1 MIRHFAESTAVTS
14 AVTAAAVAALML
26 SAVPASAE
34 PVAPDSGT
42 ILENEVYAIGMC
54 YDPAHPLPQR
64 PEVFDYNC
72 DKTGVLQDMT
82 WTEWGPDGARGTGTD
97 NAIECQPN
105 CAEGR
110 RLLNPVVV
118 HAWNPQPS
126 ESPTCPANARFYS
139 DLTIAYP
146 HEAPPWIAPGSEWA
160 PGTDFTTV
168 DGMPAVHFSGLTSR
182 CEDQLR

>member
-1 MIRHFAESTAVTS
+1 MIRHFAAM
-14 AVTAAAVAALML
+14 TAAALTAVAAALL
-26 SAVPASAE
+26 SAGPAAAE
-34 PVAPDSGT
+34 PSAPDHEVVLDANPDGD
-42 ILENEVYAIGMC
+42 VYAIGMC

-64 PEVFDYNC
+64 PGVFDYNC

-82 WTEWGPDGARGTGTD
+82 WTEWGPDGARGTGID

-105 CAEGR
+105 CAEGT

-126 ESPTCPANARFYS
+126 DSPTCPVNARFYS

-146 HEAPPWIAPGSEWA
+146 HDVPPWIAPGAEWA

-168 DGMPAVHFSGLTSR
+168 DGMPAVHFSGLTSK